1 MTFKFG
7 TASKAKLAKVHPDL
21 RKVAE
26 RAIAISPRD
35 FTIVQGLRTAAQQ
48 LAAFKAGKSQI
59 KSGGRH
65 QYGYA
70 IDFCVLDLD
79 TNGLAW
85 NDIKGFQQVWLA
97 FQQAGKDL
105 KVPLRWGG
113 TFSFGDFG
121 HVELPKGKRYPDPKK
136 GGG

>member
-1 MTFKFG
+1 MSFKFG
-7 TASKAKLAKVHPDL
+7 TASKRKLAGVHPDL

-48 LAAFKAGKSQI
+48 LAAYKAGKSQI

-70 IDFCVLDLD
+70 IDFCVLTPGGFLD
-79 TNGLAW
+79 WDN
-85 NDIKGFQQVWLA
+85 IKGFQQVWLA
-97 FQQAGKDL
+97 FQQAGKEL
-105 KVPLRWGG
+105 KIPLRWGG

-121 HVELPKGKRYPDPKK
+121 HVELPKSKRYPDPK
-136 GGG
+136 GGAK